1 MASEQEV
8 EAVRGDGSGAARESR
23 TQQRRWVTQ
32 FTLGHLCTRNPEAM
46 RMLGVGVRGWNS
58 QTSGRAWVHEK
69 DEADEAEG
77 ASQKWRRLC

>member
-46 RMLGVGVRGWNS
+46 RMLGVGGGIASGKAVKSTVR
-58 QTSGRAWVHEK
+58 
-69 DEADEAEG
+69 
-77 ASQKWRRLC
+77 